1 MADMYRDRDR
11 PQPHQIQVHPQRG
24 GYDAG
29 MKTLMPQRGPST
41 SQVIAVLALL
51 PVGGTLL
58 ALAGITLAGTVI
70 GLCIATPL
78 FLVFSPVLLPA
89 AITIGLAVAGFFTSG
104 AFGLTA
110 LSSLSWVLNS
120 FRQAT
125 GTVPELADEAKR
137 RMADMA
143 GYVGQKTKDVGQEI
157 QIKAHEAGKT
167 DVGRIESGGKTEGGG
182 KTGRP

>member
-1 MADMYRDRDR
+1 
-11 PQPHQIQVHPQRG
+11 
-24 GYDAG
+24 
-29 MKTLMPQRGPST
+29 
-41 SQVIAVLALL
+41 
-51 PVGGTLL
+51 
-58 ALAGITLAGTVI
+58 
-70 GLCIATPL
+70 
-78 FLVFSPVLLPA
+78 
-89 AITIGLAVAGFFTSG
+89 FFTSG

>member
-1 MADMYRDRDR
+1 MADQFRDRDR
-11 PQPHQIQVHPQRG
+11 PQPHQIQVHPQHR

-29 MKTLMPQRGPST
+29 VKTLMPRRGPST
-41 SQVIAVLALL
+41 SQVLAVLVLL

-58 ALAGITLAGTVI
+58 ALAGITLAGTFI
-70 GLCIATPL
+70 GLCVATPL
-78 FLVFSPVLLPA
+78 FIIFSPVLVPA

-125 GTVPELADEAKR
+125 GTVPEMADQAKR
-137 RMADMA
+137 RVANMA
-143 GYVGQKTKDVGQEI
+143 GFVGQKTKEVGQEI
-157 QIKAHEAGKT
+157 QSKAHE
-167 DVGRIESGGKTEGGG
+167 VGRTEIGGKTEGGKTG
-182 KTGRP
+182 KT